1 MTQTDA
7 RGAWWMSL
15 PRPTKKSRWHQCPTT
30 IVAGLLVLWSSLLG
44 RPALANPDPHSAAL
58 HYKACKSL
66 LTRDD
71 RELHLQGSCAGQIT
85 MLLQLSNVLPPV
97 MRFCVPERS
106 TVREATEAV
115 TSYMDRHSS
124 DLHLAFPVVA
134 VLALREAWPCQ
145 AKGEA
150 AAHQDTRGRLPHEHP
165 LAGGE
170 LLTTSFDAKL
180 RMGEAAP
187 IHFAGSASDPW
198 LALTN
203 QRRKP

>member
-7 RGAWWMSL
+7 RGARSMSL
-15 PRPTKKSRWHQCPTT
+15 RRCTREGGRHKGPTG
-30 IVAGLLVLWSSLLG
+30 IAAGLLVLGSTLLG
-44 RPALANPDPHSAAL
+44 RPALAEPDPHSAAL

-71 RELHLQGSCAGQIT
+71 RELHLQGSCAGHIA
-85 MLLQLSNVLPPV
+85 MLLQLSDVLPPV

-115 TSYMDRHSS
+115 TSYMDRHAS
-124 DLHLAFPVVA
+124 DLHLAFSVVA
-134 VLALREAWPCQ
+134 VLALREAWPCRTS
-145 AKGEA
+145 GET
-150 AAHQDTRGRLPHEHP
+150 AAHEDTRGRLLHAQP

-170 LLTTSFDAKL
+170 PLTTSSDAKL
-180 RMGEAAP
+180 RIEMAAP
-187 IHFAGSASDPW
+187 IHPSVSTPDPR

-203 QRRKP
+203 QRRTL